1 MRGAAGFAVGCAERE
16 QDEEETMF
24 DHVSVGVEDVRSAAA
39 FYGPV
44 LETLGS
50 KELLRADWGVGY
62 GRDAL
67 GFFAMRAYDGRPATA
82 GNGTHVAFRAES
94 SAAVDAFHAAAL
106 ARGGRCAGA
115 PGPREALG
123 AETYAAFAYD
133 PFGNKLEAIFAG
145 FAR

>member
-1 MRGAAGFAVGCAERE
+1 
-16 QDEEETMF
+16 MF
-24 DHVSVGVEDVRSAAA
+24 DHVSVGVEDVRAAAA

-44 LETLGS
+44 LESLGA
-50 KELLRADWGVGY
+50 KELLMADWGVGY

-67 GFFAMRAYDGRPATA
+67 AFFAMRAYDGRAATA

-94 SAAVDAFHAAAL
+94 SAAVDAFHATAL
-106 ARGGRCAGA
+106 AHGGRCAGA

-123 AETYAAFAYD
+123 PQTHAAFVYD

-145 FAR
+145 FVR